1 MSKLSKYHEV
11 KVARGGEGKM
21 AAPAS
26 APLLSDVEDQTNNGE
41 EQTLEDHSQ
50 EKEAPKDE
58 KKKSFVKAEYKIDF
72 SHFVVSSY

>member
-72 SHFVVSSY
+72 SHFVVSCY

>member
-1 MSKLSKYHEV
+1 V

-26 APLLSDVEDQTNNGE
+26 VPLLSDVEDRTNNGE
-41 EQTLEDHSQ
+41 EQTSEDHTQ

-58 KKKSFVKAEYKIDF
+58 KKKSFVKAEYKIAF
-72 SHFVVSSY
+72 SHFVVSSD

>member
-1 MSKLSKYHEV
+1 V

-26 APLLSDVEDQTNNGE
+26 VLLSDVEDQTNNGE
-41 EQTLEDHSQ
+41 EPTSDDHGQ

-58 KKKSFVKAEYKIDF
+58 KKKSFVKAEYKIAF
-72 SHFVVSSY
+72 SHFVVSSD

>member
-1 MSKLSKYHEV
+1 VSKLSKYHKV

-26 APLLSDVEDQTNNGE
+26 VPLLSDVEDRTNNGE
-41 EQTLEDHSQ
+41 EQTLEDHTQ

-58 KKKSFVKAEYKIDF
+58 KKKSFVKAEYKIAF
-72 SHFVVSSY
+72 SHFVVSSD

>member
-26 APLLSDVEDQTNNGE
+26 VPLLSDVEDRTNNGE
-41 EQTLEDHSQ
+41 EQTLEDHTQ

-58 KKKSFVKAEYKIDF
+58 KKKSFVKAEYKIAF
-72 SHFVVSSY
+72 SHFVVSSD